1 VPSNSN
7 PGASRNPPA
16 QTAGP
21 EVTASLSSAISRAI
35 KLKWRAPQGVDVDK
49 LVTVLSWELNPD
61 GSLASRPVLVSQMGV
76 NDSNR
81 AQARVH
87 VENAIR
93 AVELAAPFNLP
104 PQYYNKWKR
113 VKAFRFDR
121 MLSQ

>member
-1 VPSNSN
+1 
-7 PGASRNPPA
+7 
-16 QTAGP
+16 
-21 EVTASLSSAISRAI
+21 
-35 KLKWRAPQGVDVDK
+35 
-49 LVTVLSWELNPD
+49 
-61 GSLASRPVLVSQMGV
+61 MGV